1 MKIIFD
7 HQLPF
12 MLAHGGTQIQ
22 IERTRAALENIGVEA
37 SYMEWW
43 NEKQTAD
50 VLHQVGWVHPEVIK
64 FARNKS
70 WKVVITTL
78 LTEQCNQSKW
88 QWFVRKIS
96 IQALFAAPLPGR
108 WNLQLSWQP
117 YRLCD
122 QVIVGLDAERQV
134 LEKVYGVER
143 RRISVIPL
151 GLSETFLN
159 APPASRTENY
169 LICTGTIGPL
179 KNSLQLAR
187 LALKAQTPML
197 FLGKPFDYSSDYWA
211 QFESLIDGRFV
222 QHQTHVGNE
231 AEMVEWL
238 RKARGY
244 VLMSRFENWS
254 LAAHEAAACGL
265 PLLLPDQRWARERFG
280 DSARY
285 WPKSGQSRAAEVLR
299 EFYDSAPQLGATGIK
314 LHSWREVAEMLR
326 ETYSRVLS
334 ARNRP

>member
-7 HQLPF
+7 HHLPF
-12 MLAHGGTQIQ
+12 MLAHGGTQVQ
-22 IERTRAALENIGVEA
+22 IERTKAALERIGVEA

-43 NEKQTAD
+43 NEKQSAD
-50 VLHQVGWVHPEVIK
+50 ILHQIGWVHPAIIRLAQSK
-64 FARNKS
+64 G

-88 QWFVRKIS
+88 QWFVRKIF
-96 IQALFAAPLPGR
+96 IQSLFAAPLPGQ
-108 WNLQLSWQP
+108 WKLKLSWQP

-143 RRISVIPL
+143 SRISVIPL
-151 GLSETFLN
+151 GLSETFLD
-159 APPASRTENY
+159 APPASRNENY

-179 KNSLQLAR
+179 KNSLELAR
-187 LALKAQTPML
+187 LALMAHTPIL
-197 FLGKPFDYSSDYWA
+197 FLGKPFDYASDYWA
-211 QFESLIDGRFV
+211 QFKSLIDARLV
-222 QHQTHVGNE
+222 LHEPHVANE
-231 AEMVEWL
+231 FDMVERL

-265 PLLLPDQRWARERFG
+265 PQLLPDQRWSRERFG
-280 DSARY
+280 DTAHY
-285 WPKSGQSRAAEVLR
+285 WPKSGQSRAARVLR
-299 EFYDSAPQLGATGIK
+299 EFYDSAPRLRPSGIK

-326 ETYSRVLS
+326 QTYSRLLS
-334 ARNRP
+334 TSNHT